1 MAKIGFW
8 EEVAPG
14 VRRMIHPPGRELMM
28 MEVHFETGAVGA
40 DHAHPH
46 EQLSY
51 CLKGRIEFQI
61 EGVKT
66 VVAAGATISIPGG
79 ANHGVV
85 ALEPTALLDVFTPLR
100 EDLLK

>member
-1 MAKIGFW
+1 MAKIGIW

-14 VRRMIHPPGRELMM
+14 VRRKIHLPGKALMV
-28 MEVHFETGAVGA
+28 MEVHFETGAIGA
-40 DHAHPH
+40 DHNHPH

-61 EGVKT
+61 EGAKT
-66 VVAAGATISIPGG
+66 VIQTGETISIPCG
-79 ANHGVV
+79 ANHGVL

>member
-1 MAKIGFW
+1 MAEIGIW

-14 VRRMIHPPGRELMM
+14 VRRKIHLPGKALMM
-28 MEVHFETGAVGA
+28 MEVNFEIDAVGA
-40 DHAHPH
+40 DHSHPH

-66 VVAAGATISIPGG
+66 VIQAGETISIPCG
-79 ANHGVV
+79 ANHGVL